1 MQSKCSQNC
10 ILIRTSSSKT
20 NQCAPARR
28 ILCIPPQN
36 QGKHSGTRF
45 ARPTSWLPKSR
56 LVRLRCVYITTLE
69 HFSERN
75 EYERSPRA
83 TRLCA
88 KHRAF
93 QEWKVRGNAQCKCG
107 LGFAKLFCGRRIRKA
122 EANFFEKFF
131 GLPPRRRV
139 REECGAGF
147 FFGGRA

>member
-75 EYERSPRA
+75 EYQRSPRA

-93 QEWKVRGNAQCKCG
+93 QNGKCG
-107 LGFAKLFCGRRIRKA
+107 ETLNTNADSVLRSNFAGGGFAK
-122 EANFFEKFF
+122 
-131 GLPPRRRV
+131 PRLI
-139 REECGAGF
+139 F
-147 FFGGRA
+147 